1 MNVLVVGQGGREHA
15 LAWKLSKSKQVSKI
29 FVAPGNG
36 GTANEAKCLNKSINV
51 NNFSALEELVN
62 SENIELIVVGPEDP
76 LVNGINDYFKDSGVK
91 VFGPT
96 KEGAQLEG
104 SKIFSKKFMFEN
116 NIPTGTANFFSE
128 SKLAKNYL
136 QTVEFPIVLKADG
149 LAAGKG
155 VLVAKELGEAM
166 QWIEDVMEKN
176 KFGDAGN
183 EVLIEECLFGTELSY
198 MGIMTPK
205 GFYPFETSVDYKPL
219 LDGNSGPNTGGMG
232 CMSPSP
238 FMNSELLKNINEQV
252 VEPTAH
258 GLRKA
263 KIDFYGFMYFG
274 LMVKDNQP
282 KVLEYNC
289 RLGDPETQC
298 LMLQLESDILEVLLD
313 ALSDNLENISWSK
326 ESSMG
331 VVIASGGYPESYKK
345 DQHIEILDLNEVQL
359 FHAGTKKENGEL
371 LTSGGRVFSL
381 NAKAQRNFC
390 LQERK
395 EFRFYR
401 ISKCFCLYSNAR
413 QFLQNHSR
421 FCERK

>member
-15 LAWKLSKSKQVSKI
+15 LAWKLSKSKKVGKI

-36 GTANEAKCLNKSINV
+36 GTAKELKCFNKNIDV

-76 LVNGINDYFKDSGVK
+76 LVNGINDYFQNSSVQ

-116 NIPTGTANFFSE
+116 NIPTGAANFFSD
-128 SKLAKNYL
+128 SKLAKRHL
-136 QTVEFPIVLKADG
+136 ETVEFPIVLKADG

-155 VLVAKELGEAM
+155 VLVSKKLGEAM
-166 QWIEDVMEKN
+166 QWIEDIMEKN

-183 EVLIEECLFGTELSY
+183 KVLIEECLFGTELSY
-198 MGIMTPK
+198 MGIMTPYR
-205 GFYPFETSVDYKPL
+205 FYPFETSVDYKPL

-238 FMNSELLKNINEQV
+238 FMNDELLKNINKQI
-252 VEPTAH
+252 VEPTMN
-258 GLRKA
+258 GLRNA

-298 LMLQLESDILEVLLD
+298 LMLQLDSDLLKVLLD
-313 ALSDNLENISWSK
+313 ALSDDLENISWGK
-326 ESSMG
+326 QSSMG
-331 VVIASGGYPESYKK
+331 VVIASGGYPGSYKK
-345 DQHIEILDLNEVQL
+345 DQHIEISELDKVKL
-359 FHAGTKKENGEL
+359 FHAGTKDYNGEL

-381 NAKAQRNFC
+381 NAKAADFESCKKIIYTNINSIKFNDMVY
-390 LQERK
+390 RK
-395 EFRFYR
+395 DIGDIYE
-401 ISKCFCLYSNAR
+401 S
-413 QFLQNHSR
+413 
-421 FCERK
+421 

>member
-15 LAWKLSKSKQVSKI
+15 LAWKLSQSKQVSKI

-36 GTANEAKCLNKSINV
+36 GTAIESKCFNKNIDV
-51 NNFSALEELVN
+51 NNFSALEKLVN

-76 LVNGINDYFKDSGVK
+76 LVNGINNYFQDSKVQ

-116 NIPTGTANFFSE
+116 KIPTGAANFFSE

-136 QTVEFPIVLKADG
+136 ETVEFPIVLKADG

-155 VLVAKELGEAM
+155 VLVAKKLDEAM

-198 MGIMTPK
+198 MGIMTPH
-205 GFYPFETSVDYKPL
+205 GFHPFETSVDYKPL

-238 FMNSELLKNINEQV
+238 FMNNELLKNINKQV
-252 VEPTAH
+252 VEPTVN
-258 GLRKA
+258 GLRNA

-282 KVLEYNC
+282 KMLEYNC

-298 LMLQLESDILEVLLD
+298 LMLQLESDLLKVLLT
-313 ALSDNLENISWSK
+313 ALSDNLEKISWSK
-326 ESSMG
+326 ECSMG
-331 VVIASGGYPESYKK
+331 VVMASGGYPESYKK
-345 DQHIEILDLNEVQL
+345 DQHIEILELNEVKL

-371 LTSGGRVFSL
+371 VTSGGRVFSL
-381 NAKAQRNFC
+381 NAKAPDLKACKKIIYTNIKNIKFNDMVY
-390 LQERK
+390 RK
-395 EFRFYR
+395 DIGDIYE
-401 ISKCFCLYSNAR
+401 S
-413 QFLQNHSR
+413 
-421 FCERK
+421 

>member
-15 LAWKLSKSKQVSKI
+15 LAWKLSKSKKVSKI

-36 GTANEAKCLNKSINV
+36 GTANEAKCFNKSINV

-76 LVNGINDYFKDSGVK
+76 LVNGINNYFQDSRVK

-104 SKIFSKKFMFEN
+104 SKIISKKFMFEN
-116 NIPTGTANFFSE
+116 NIPTGAANFFSE

-136 QTVEFPIVLKADG
+136 KTVEFPIVLKADG

-238 FMNSELLKNINEQV
+238 FMNSELLKNINKQV

-263 KIDFYGFMYFG
+263 KLDFYGFMYFG

-282 KVLEYNC
+282 KKVMLVTECSMSDNVEADNPNVSFIKPCNLCPYMKKIDLEKILDCVENDTNEIVLDSKTIEAA
-289 RLGDPETQC
+289 RKSVIRMPKQKQIVK
-298 LMLQLESDILEVLLD
+298 QLESSVPKGLGYVEQ
-313 ALSDNLENISWSK
+313 NICFL
-326 ESSMG
+326 M
-331 VVIASGGYPESYKK
+331 
-345 DQHIEILDLNEVQL
+345 
-359 FHAGTKKENGEL
+359 KKE
-371 LTSGGRVFSL
+371 
-381 NAKAQRNFC
+381 
-390 LQERK
+390 
-395 EFRFYR
+395 FY
-401 ISKCFCLYSNAR
+401 L
-413 QFLQNHSR
+413 
-421 FCERK
+421 

>member
-1 MNVLVVGQGGREHA
+1 MPATYNVGIIGGGFVGSA
-15 LAWKLSKSKQVSKI
+15 
-29 FVAPGNG
+29 VAFGFGSSN
-36 GTANEAKCLNKSINV
+36 SHDFNV
-51 NNFSALEELVN
+51 RVYDVDPDRSSHTFEET
-62 SENIELIVVGPEDP
+62 I
-76 LVNGINDYFKDSGVK
+76 
-91 VFGPT
+91 
-96 KEGAQLEG
+96 
-104 SKIFSKKFMFEN
+104 
-116 NIPTGTANFFSE
+116 SE
-128 SKLAKNYL
+128 SDFIFLCL
-136 QTVEFPIVLKADG
+136 PTPSKADMSID
-149 LAAGKG
+149 LSY
-155 VLVAKELGEAM
+155 V
-166 QWIEDVMEKN
+166 EDVMEKN

-219 LDGNSGPNTGGMG
+219 LDGNRGPNTGGMG

-238 FMNSELLKNINEQV
+238 FMNNELLKNINEQV

-313 ALSDNLENISWSK
+313 ALSDNLENILWSK

-359 FHAGTKKENGEL
+359 FHAGTKKENGDIYAI
-371 LTSGGRVFSL
+371 GGRVL
-381 NAKAQRNFC
+381 NFVSTSNNLKETRNNIFN
-390 LQERK
+390 LIK
-395 EFRFYR
+395 KLNWKNGFYR
-401 ISKCFCLYSNAR
+401 KDIGYKVID
-413 QFLQNHSR
+413 
-421 FCERK
+421 